1 MRLQVLHKVNTT
13 SHTDNYYEPL
23 DDKKE
28 LTMMLMNQ
36 TIMHLQ
42 SPKQQHC

>member
-1 MRLQVLHKVNTT
+1 MKSILPAAQTIIM
-13 SHTDNYYEPL
+13 SHWMM
-23 DDKKE
+23 KK

-42 SPKQQHC
+42 SPKQQDRGALHFP